1 MLLKRSGASFG
12 APAMTE
18 NSITNVSKAAP
29 DAGRSIAIPIIGLGI
44 TQILGYGT
52 LYYAFAVLEPYI
64 SREFGW
70 PSSWS
75 FGCLSLALLIG
86 GLAGPLAGRFI
97 DERGARL
104 VMSLGSVASAIALV
118 LLSVSQDLITFA
130 LALIIVEVTS
140 VLVLYDAAFAGIS
153 QIAGSQAARRAI
165 TQMTLLGGFASTFFW
180 PLTHFLTESM
190 DWRSVYLIFALI
202 HLVLCLPLH
211 MIVLR
216 RVQPADRGSPSS
228 IQDVDSEL
236 PRLKPEDGMRA
247 MLWLIVYFCLT
258 GFVYSSFNIHWV
270 SALQNAGFTPAVAV
284 GVGVLMGPAQVAIRF
299 LDMIFGK
306 SLHPLATGAISSVF
320 LVVALAA
327 LMLAGVG
334 AVGAV
339 IFAIL
344 FGLSQGLSSIV
355 RGTIPLALFGRSG
368 YGARLGKIS
377 AISVTVKSCA
387 PFVFALVVENAGAAV
402 AFGAAAVLAILSLAA
417 VRFIPRP
424 A

>member
-1 MLLKRSGASFG
+1 MTEHSITTTAG
-12 APAMTE
+12 AP
-18 NSITNVSKAAP
+18 N
-29 DAGRSIAIPIIGLGI
+29 AGRVLALSIIGLGI

-86 GLAGPLAGRFI
+86 GLAGPLAGRLI

-104 VMSLGSVASAIALV
+104 IMSVGSVASAIALV
-118 LLSVSQDLITFA
+118 ALAASQNLITFA

-140 VLVLYDAAFAGIS
+140 VLVLYDAAFAGIT
-153 QIAGSQAARRAI
+153 QLTGSQSARRAI

-180 PLTHFLTESM
+180 PLTHFLVETM

-202 HLVLCLPLH
+202 HILLCLPLH
-211 MIVLR
+211 LLVFR
-216 RVQPADRGSPSS
+216 RSQQGIAAQSSPVAD
-228 IQDVDSEL
+228 IDNEQ
-236 PRLKPEDGMRA
+236 PRLKPEDGLRA
-247 MLWLIVYFCLT
+247 MLWLIAYFCFT
-258 GFVYSSFNIHWV
+258 GFVYSSFNIQWV
-270 SALQNAGFTPAVAV
+270 SALQSAGFTPAVAIA
-284 GVGVLMGPAQVAIRF
+284 VGVLMGPAQVAIRF

-306 SLHPLATGAISSVF
+306 TLHPLATGAISSLL

-327 LMLAGVG
+327 LLLAGVG
-334 AVGAV
+334 AAGAV

-368 YGARLGKIS
+368 YGARLGRIS

-387 PFVFALVVENAGAAV
+387 PFVFALLLENAGPVFAFAAM
-402 AFGAAAVLAILSLAA
+402 GALAVFSLAVL
-417 VRFIPRP
+417 RFIPRP
-424 A
+424 AS

>member
-1 MLLKRSGASFG
+1 
-12 APAMTE
+12 MTE
-18 NSITNVSKAAP
+18 QSVTTAADAVST
-29 DAGRSIAIPIIGLGI
+29 AGRSITIPIIGLGI

-64 SREFGW
+64 SRDFGW
-70 PSSWS
+70 SSSWS

-86 GLAGPLAGRFI
+86 GLAGPLAGRLI
-97 DERGARL
+97 DERGART

-118 LLSVSQDLITFA
+118 LLSVSQDLTTFA
-130 LALIIVEVTS
+130 LALIIVETTS

-153 QIAGSQAARRAI
+153 QIAGSHAARRAI

-180 PLTHFLTESM
+180 PLTHFLIESM
-190 DWRSVYLIFALI
+190 DWRSVYLVFALI
-202 HLVLCLPLH
+202 HLLLCLPLH

-216 RVQPADRGSPSS
+216 RVQPADPGNASP
-228 IQDVDSEL
+228 IPEVDSEQ

-247 MLWLIVYFCLT
+247 MLWLIAYFCLT
-258 GFVYSSFNIHWV
+258 GFVYSSFNIQWV
-270 SALQNAGFTPAVAV
+270 SALQNAGFTAAVAV
-284 GVGVLMGPAQVAIRF
+284 GVGVLMGPSQVAIRF

-306 SLHPLATGAISSVF
+306 ALHPLTTGAISSVF
-320 LVVALAA
+320 LIIALAA
-327 LMLAGVG
+327 LMLAGIG
-334 AVGAV
+334 AVGAI

-368 YGARLGKIS
+368 YGARLGRIS
-377 AISVTVKSCA
+377 AISVTIKSCA
-387 PFVFALVVENAGAAV
+387 PFAFALVMENAGASV
-402 AFGAAAVLAILSLAA
+402 AFGATAVLAVLSLA
-417 VRFIPRP
+417 VLRFIPRP

>member
-1 MLLKRSGASFG
+1 
-12 APAMTE
+12 MTE
-18 NSITNVSKAAP
+18 QSVTTAADAVST
-29 DAGRSIAIPIIGLGI
+29 AGRSITIPIIGLGI

-64 SREFGW
+64 SRDFGW
-70 PSSWS
+70 SSSWS

-97 DERGARL
+97 DERGART

-118 LLSVSQDLITFA
+118 LLSVSQDLTTFA
-130 LALIIVEVTS
+130 LALIIVETTS

-180 PLTHFLTESM
+180 PLTHFLIESM
-190 DWRSVYLIFALI
+190 DWRSVYLVFALI
-202 HLVLCLPLH
+202 HLLLCLPLH

-216 RVQPADRGSPSS
+216 RVQPADPGNASP
-228 IQDVDSEL
+228 IPEVDSEQ

-247 MLWLIVYFCLT
+247 MLWLIAYFCLT
-258 GFVYSSFNIHWV
+258 GFVYSSFNIQWV
-270 SALQNAGFTPAVAV
+270 SALQNAGFTAAVAV
-284 GVGVLMGPAQVAIRF
+284 GVGVLMGPSQVAIRF

-306 SLHPLATGAISSVF
+306 ALHPLTTGAISSVF
-320 LVVALAA
+320 LIIALAA
-327 LMLAGVG
+327 LMLAGIG
-334 AVGAV
+334 AVGAI

-368 YGARLGKIS
+368 YGARLGRIS
-377 AISVTVKSCA
+377 AISVTIKSCA
-387 PFVFALVVENAGAAV
+387 PFAFALVMENAGASV
-402 AFGAAAVLAILSLAA
+402 AFGATAVLAVLSLA
-417 VRFIPRP
+417 VLRFIPRP

>member
-1 MLLKRSGASFG
+1 MTTTAEAASDVSR
-12 APAMTE
+12 
-18 NSITNVSKAAP
+18 SIT
-29 DAGRSIAIPIIGLGI
+29 IPIIGLGV

-75 FGCLSLALLIG
+75 FGCLSLALLMG
-86 GLAGPLAGRFI
+86 GLAGPLAGRLI

-104 VMSLGSVASAIALV
+104 VMALGSVASAIALV
-118 LLSVSQDLITFA
+118 ALAMSQDLITFA
-130 LALIIVEVTS
+130 LALIFVEVTS
-140 VLVLYDAAFAGIS
+140 VLVLYDSAFAGIS
-153 QIAGSQAARRAI
+153 QLAGAQAARRAI

-180 PLTHFLTESM
+180 PLTHLLVEDM
-190 DWRSVYLIFALI
+190 DWRSVYLVFALI
-202 HLVLCLPLH
+202 HIFLCLPIHL
-211 MIVLR
+211 IVLR
-216 RVQPADRGSPSS
+216 RTQPSAAGNLSPVANADRETPSLN
-228 IQDVDSEL
+228 Q
-236 PRLKPEDGMRA
+236 EDGVRA
-247 MLWLIVYFCLT
+247 MLWLIAYFCLT

-270 SALQNAGFTPAVAV
+270 SALQSAGFTPAVAV

-306 SLHPLATGAISSVF
+306 ALHPLATGAISSVF
-320 LVVALAA
+320 LIVALAA
-327 LMLAGVG
+327 LLMAGVG
-334 AVGAV
+334 AAGAV

-355 RGTIPLALFGRSG
+355 RGTIPLALFGRAG

-387 PFVFALVVENAGAAV
+387 PFVFALMVENVGPLI
-402 AFGAAAVLAILSLAA
+402 AFAAAGILAVLSLLAL
-417 VRFIPRP
+417 RLIPRP
-424 A
+424 SQST

>member
-1 MLLKRSGASFG
+1 
-12 APAMTE
+12 MTE
-18 NSITNVSKAAP
+18 QSVTTAADAVST
-29 DAGRSIAIPIIGLGI
+29 AGRSITIPIIGLGI

-64 SREFGW
+64 SRDFGW
-70 PSSWS
+70 SSSWS
-75 FGCLSLALLIG
+75 FGCLSLALLVG

-97 DERGARL
+97 DERGART

-118 LLSVSQDLITFA
+118 LLSVSQDLTTFA
-130 LALIIVEVTS
+130 LALIIVETTS

-153 QIAGSQAARRAI
+153 QIAGSHAARRAI

-180 PLTHFLTESM
+180 PLTHFLIESM
-190 DWRSVYLIFALI
+190 DWRSVYLVFALI
-202 HLVLCLPLH
+202 HLLLCLPLH

-216 RVQPADRGSPSS
+216 RVQPADPGNASP
-228 IQDVDSEL
+228 IPEVDSEQ

-247 MLWLIVYFCLT
+247 MLWLIAYFCLT
-258 GFVYSSFNIHWV
+258 GFVYSSFNIQWV
-270 SALQNAGFTPAVAV
+270 SALQNAGFTAAVAV
-284 GVGVLMGPAQVAIRF
+284 GVGVLMGPSQVAIRF

-306 SLHPLATGAISSVF
+306 ALHPLTTGAISSVF
-320 LVVALAA
+320 LIIALAA
-327 LMLAGVG
+327 LMLAGIG
-334 AVGAV
+334 AVGAI

-368 YGARLGKIS
+368 YGARLGRIS
-377 AISVTVKSCA
+377 AISVTIKSCA
-387 PFVFALVVENAGAAV
+387 PFAFALVMENAGASV
-402 AFGAAAVLAILSLAA
+402 AFGATAVLAVLSLA
-417 VRFIPRP
+417 VLRFIPRP

>member
-1 MLLKRSGASFG
+1 
-12 APAMTE
+12 MTE
-18 NSITNVSKAAP
+18 QSVTTAADAVST
-29 DAGRSIAIPIIGLGI
+29 AGRSITIPIIGLGI

-64 SREFGW
+64 SRDFGW
-70 PSSWS
+70 SSSWS

-97 DERGARL
+97 DERGART

-118 LLSVSQDLITFA
+118 LLSVSQDLTTFA
-130 LALIIVEVTS
+130 LALIIVETTS

-153 QIAGSQAARRAI
+153 QIAGSHAARRAI

-180 PLTHFLTESM
+180 PLTHFLIESM
-190 DWRSVYLIFALI
+190 DWRSVYLVFALI
-202 HLVLCLPLH
+202 HLLLCLPLH

-216 RVQPADRGSPSS
+216 RVQPADPGNASP
-228 IQDVDSEL
+228 IPEVDSEQ

-247 MLWLIVYFCLT
+247 MLWLIAYFCLT
-258 GFVYSSFNIHWV
+258 GFVYSSFNIQWV
-270 SALQNAGFTPAVAV
+270 SALQNAGFTAAVAV
-284 GVGVLMGPAQVAIRF
+284 GVGVLMGPSQVAIRF

-306 SLHPLATGAISSVF
+306 ALHPLTTGAISSVF
-320 LVVALAA
+320 LIIALAA
-327 LMLAGVG
+327 LMLAGIG
-334 AVGAV
+334 AVGAI

-368 YGARLGKIS
+368 YGARLGRIS
-377 AISVTVKSCA
+377 AISVTIKSCA
-387 PFVFALVVENAGAAV
+387 PFAFALVMENAGASV
-402 AFGAAAVLAILSLAA
+402 AFGATAVLAVLSLA
-417 VRFIPRP
+417 VLRFIPRP